1 MKKKPTSSGKLTK
14 KATGDT
20 PAPVVCGFKYVQ
32 LVGTLLQALHD
43 AGTARD
49 RAGNRQLFYD
59 QYATLLLLYFFTPTV
74 TSLRGVQQLSELAK
88 VQQRWGVGRTAL
100 STLSEAA
107 TVFDAALLQDVI
119 SELALRAWTRTPQGN
134 PAEGAREQELLRD
147 LVAIDGSL
155 LPALPRMVWAVWQDA
170 QHRAAKMHLAFAA
183 LRQVPVG
190 VTVTAGNSSERAQ
203 ARQLVQPGGFYVCDR
218 GYVDYD
224 LFTEWQALPCSFIVR
239 VQNNAAYEVAQ
250 ERPLSA
256 AARAAGV
263 TSDVVLQRLGTA
275 HHRPCAA
282 QPLRVV
288 RVTTDQRHADGTS
301 VELVLVTN
309 RVDLDA
315 ELIALAYRYRW
326 TVELFFRWFKCTL
339 GCRHLLSHS
348 ENGVQLQVYMALI
361 ASLLISLWVGRAPT
375 KRTYELL
382 CFYLSGWASTR
393 EVLAHV
399 ERLHLAAPP
408 GQKVSRTLLA
418 VYPSR
423 GHCVRESKLR
433 RSY

>member
-1 MKKKPTSSGKLTK
+1 M
-14 KATGDT
+14 

-43 AGTARD
+43 EGTERD

-74 TSLRGVQQLSELAK
+74 TSLRGIQQVSELAK

-100 STLSEAA
+100 STLSDAA

-119 SELALRAWTRTPQGN
+119 SELALRAWTQGAQGN
-134 PAEGAREQELLRD
+134 PAVSAREQELLRD

-155 LPALPRMVWAVWQDA
+155 LPALPRMVWALWQDE

-224 LFTEWQALPCSFIVR
+224 LFAEWHALPCSFIVR
-239 VQNNAAYEVAQ
+239 VQNKAAYEVAY
-250 ERPLSA
+250 ERPLSE

-275 HHRPCAA
+275 HHAPCAA

-288 RVTTDQRHADGTS
+288 RVSTDKRHKDGTP

-309 RVDLDA
+309 RLDLDA
-315 ELIALAYRYRW
+315 DLIALAYRYRW
-326 TVELFFRWFKCTL
+326 TVELFFRWFKCIL

-348 ENGVQLQVYMALI
+348 ENGVQIQVYMALI
-361 ASLLISLWVGRAPT
+361 ASLLISLWVGRTPT
-375 KRTYELL
+375 KRTYEML

-393 EVLAHV
+393 EVLSHV
-399 ERLHLAAPP
+399 DRLQLKAPP
-408 GQKVSRTLLA
+408 
-418 VYPSR
+418 
-423 GHCVRESKLR
+423 SKK
-433 RSY
+433 